1 MLLGAKRDDDV
12 TAATNAN
19 LIKYT
24 LCTVSVLDW
33 WINNPSS
40 PAYDANYSNLYR
52 ISEEDGGPLFSVPE
66 RSDQNQLFAEG
77 VKKAIEAKRS
87 K

>member
-12 TAATNAN
+12 TAATTAN

-40 PAYDANYSNLYR
+40 QAYDANSSKLYR
-52 ISEEDGGPLFSVPE
+52 ISEEDGGPLFSVQE